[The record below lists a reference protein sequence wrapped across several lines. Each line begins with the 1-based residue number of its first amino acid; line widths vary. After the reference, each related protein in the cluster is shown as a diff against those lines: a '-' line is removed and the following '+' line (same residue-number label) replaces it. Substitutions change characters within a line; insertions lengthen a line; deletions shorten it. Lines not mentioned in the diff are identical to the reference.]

1 LLSIANVA
9 AYPRASCLLHL
20 DLPTL
25 AKQWVDVGFGE
36 DLASGVGIHA
46 DERFLY
52 HVYIANSDFSTNLT
66 IFDRATLEVR
76 HVQRLDDVDD
86 GHSLCRV
93 GGELMVVSSGTDQ
106 VLAYPIDGVTLGT
119 PREVWSPTNSA
130 TDTHHLNSLTYFDG
144 QLFCSAFGPRE
155 EESWSTARHGY
166 VRNITSGVTVLEG
179 LRQPHSAVWH
189 EGSLFLCNSLEG
201 SVNIG
206 NDAFAYLSGYSRGL
220 AFGTDGTLYA
230 GTSLARRPPAATDD
244 TAVFRNPVEE
254 GDLHGQCAV
263 ISMTPRGTNRIE
275 IPIPPFG
282 NEIYDILAL

>member
-1 LLSIANVA
+1 
-9 AYPRASCLLHL
+9 
-20 DLPTL
+20 
-25 AKQWVDVGFGE
+25 
-36 DLASGVGIHA
+36 
-46 DERFLY
+46 
-52 HVYIANSDFSTNLT
+52 
-66 IFDRATLEVR
+66 
-76 HVQRLDDVDD
+76 
-86 GHSLCRV
+86 
-93 GGELMVVSSGTDQ
+93 MVVSSGTDQ

-130 TDTHHLNSLTYFDG
+130 TDTHHLNSLTYSDG

-189 EGSLFLCNSLEG
+189 DGHLFVCNSLEG

-230 GTSLARRPPAATDD
+230 GTSFARRPPAPTED
-244 TAVFRNPVEE
+244 TAVFRNPVEK